1 VSKEIPLKKLSGF
14 LGGKMRLEDILEDY
28 IKMVEIYEK
37 TPTVPCGEVIEGGVY
52 WLPADEPLFVSV
64 INKEGNFVEV
74 APLSFCWP
82 LATRHD
88 LIIELSHPFSDIWIV
103 QTDLITSVPERL
115 LREAELIGKLKE
127 EDLEI
132 LKKTLRGEAT
142 LPRERRGRGY
152 NDHIHK
158 KFKDFE
164 YKRYKFLVEE
174 LLSSIDEA
182 EKSAKSTAEE
192 VNIPKFIRNL
202 LEETA
207 ALEAV
212 AASDRNVIEG
222 EGAVAVFTPE
232 TVEIV
237 IDESLRGKEGKV
249 KIETPEGEIPIFW
262 GVLPEVLTVKGISRK
277 AFGALSRLKV
287 EVKE

>member
-1 VSKEIPLKKLSGF
+1 
-14 LGGKMRLEDILEDY
+14 MRLEEILENY

-52 WLPADEPLFVSV
+52 RLPADEPLFVAV

-82 LATRHD
+82 LATRYD
-88 LIIELSHPFSDIWIV
+88 LIVELPHPFSDTWIV
-103 QTDLITSVPERL
+103 QTDLAASTPEKL
-115 LREAELIGKLKE
+115 LREAELIGKLKD
-127 EDLEI
+127 EDLKI
-132 LKKTLRGEAT
+132 LKKTLKGEAP
-142 LPRERRGRGY
+142 LPKERRGRGY
-152 NDHIHK
+152 GDAVHE

-182 EKSAKSTAEE
+182 EKSAKSTPEE
-192 VNIPKFIRNL
+192 VKIPKFIRNL

-207 ALEAV
+207 DLEIA
-212 AASDRNVIEG
+212 AASDRRVVEG
-222 EGAVAVFTPE
+222 KGAVAVFTPE

-237 IDESLRGKEGKV
+237 IDENFRGKEGEV
-249 KIETPEGEIPIFW
+249 KIETPEGEVPIFW
-262 GVLPEVLTVKGISRK
+262 GVLPKVLTVKGISKR

>member
-1 VSKEIPLKKLSGF
+1 MKLS
-14 LGGKMRLEDILEDY
+14 EILEDY
-28 IKMVEIYEK
+28 IKMINMYEEI
-37 TPTVPCGEVIEGGVY
+37 PISPSGEIVEGGIY
-52 WLPADEPLFVSV
+52 QLPGKEPLFLVLV
-64 INKEGNFVEV
+64 NREGNFIEV

-88 LIIELSHPFSDIWIV
+88 LIVELPHPFSDIWIV
-103 QTDLITSVPERL
+103 QTDLAASTPKKL

-132 LKKTLRGEAT
+132 LKKTLRGEAP
-142 LPRERRGRGY
+142 LPRERRGGGY
-152 NDHIHK
+152 DDAIHE

-182 EKSAKSTAEE
+182 EKSSKSIAQE
-192 VNIPKFIRNL
+192 VKIPKFIRSL

-207 ALEAV
+207 ALEVA
-212 AASDRNVIEG
+212 AASDRRVVEG

-237 IDESLRGKEGKV
+237 IDENLRGKEGEV
-249 KIETPEGEIPIFW
+249 KIETPEGEVPIFW
-262 GVLPEVLTVKGISRK
+262 GVLPKILTVRGISKK
-277 AFGALSRLKV
+277 AFRALSRLKV